1 MQTETQKIRNLVNR
15 RHWGS
20 AIDHLRKLDIAAAAD
35 FFMSLPFDRQRE
47 FFHRM
52 HVDFS
57 ASLIVHLPYYH
68 AYVLLHSRPLKEMK
82 AIIDAMSPGD
92 RSHFLDSLPEEAWN
106 LLHDELA
113 SAPAATAPSQAAEAP
128 SATPETLSASTSG
141 ASISVEEPEAV
152 TETHGIPGAA
162 SETGA
167 VPDAL
172 TESGTV
178 AIEES
183 PDTVAAPAAPEP
195 IVEARQIEKSYTQ
208 PDGRSI
214 QVIAP
219 VDFTIEPDTI
229 IALLGPSGS
238 GKSTLLR
245 MLSGLAQPTSG
256 EVLWHGK
263 PMGNC
268 QPNVAIVFQSFAL
281 FPWLTVLDNVEAPL
295 LARGTGHFERHRKAL
310 SALSSVGLKGFENAF
325 PKELSGGMK
334 QRVGFARALAV
345 EPEILFMDEPF
356 SALDVLTAES
366 LRGELLELWLAKKIP
381 TRCIFIVTHNIEE
394 AVLLADRIIVLGRNP
409 ARIRADFRV
418 PLQHPRDRKS
428 AAFVLYVDYIYK
440 VMTQPE
446 LKLAPPTRAGHVE
459 RAPAQLIPH
468 ARPGGISGL
477 IELLNDR
484 GGEEDIYH
492 IAEDL
497 LLEVDDLLPI
507 LEATQMLGLATANE
521 GDVRLTPA
529 GKAFAEADI
538 NTRKTLF
545 RDAVLEHVSLLQQMH
560 SALHKKSDHTM
571 PLEFFRDLLDERF
584 AQVEVE
590 QQIETALGWGRYAEL
605 FTYDPDTDTLHIHGA
620 GQPETVAETR
630 TLG

>member
-1 MQTETQKIRNLVNR
+1 MNQAERQKLKNLVNR

-20 AIDHLRKLDIAAAAD
+20 AIEHLRGLDTGEAAD

-47 FFHRM
+47 LFHRL
-52 HVDFS
+52 HVDLA

-82 AIIDAMSPGD
+82 AIIDSMAPGD
-92 RSHFLDSLPEEAWN
+92 RSHFLDALPEEAWK
-106 LLHDELA
+106 LLQDELA
-113 SAPAATAPSQAAEAP
+113 NAPGGSTASASPESATPTSAMNEDAAPAAVLAPIESVGQVSAEP
-128 SATPETLSASTSG
+128 D
-141 ASISVEEPEAV
+141 
-152 TETHGIPGAA
+152 
-162 SETGA
+162 A
-167 VPDAL
+167 VPEAL
-172 TESGTV
+172 TESGSVVVEEV
-178 AIEES
+178 APE
-183 PDTVAAPAAPEP
+183 AAQVTEPVVEP
-195 IVEARQIEKSYTQ
+195 IVEARQIEKSYRQ
-208 PDGRSI
+208 PDGREI

-219 VDFTIEPDTI
+219 VDFSIEPDTI

-263 PMGNC
+263 PMGHC

-295 LARGTGHFERHRKAL
+295 LARGMSHFERHRKAL
-310 SALSSVGLKGFENAF
+310 SALASVGLKGFENAF

-356 SALDVLTAES
+356 SALDVLTAEN

-446 LKLAPPTRAGHVE
+446 LKLARRHARGRTE
-459 RAPAQLIPH
+459 RAAAQMIPH

-477 IELLNDR
+477 VELLNDR

-492 IAEDL
+492 VADEL
-497 LLEVDDLLPI
+497 RLEVDDLLPI
-507 LEATQMLGLATANE
+507 LEAPQMLGSRRRKKGTW
-521 GDVRLTPA
+521 RSRRP

-538 NTRKTLF
+538 STRKDLF
-545 RDAVLEHVSLLQQMH
+545 RDAALAHVSLLQQI
-560 SALHKKSDHTM
+560 ALRAAQEIRPSM
-571 PLEFFRDLLDERF
+571 PLEFFRDLLDEKF
-584 AQVEVE
+584 SQEEVE
-590 QQIETALGWGRYAEL
+590 QQIDTALQWGRYAEI
-605 FTYDPDTDTLHIHGA
+605 FTYDP
-620 GQPETVAETR
+620 ETR
-630 TLG
+630 HSASPRSWAADDS